1 MLGLAATTMPTY
13 RVAGITVQ
21 FPYNAYDCQ
30 LVYMERVISSL
41 QQGRNALLES
51 PTGTGKTLC
60 LLCATLA
67 WRESL
72 APLPAASQ
80 SSQPSSQRNSENS
93 SERATLSLSQID
105 SDGLVLPP
113 RLPTIV
119 YSSRTHSQ
127 LQQVIRELKATVY
140 RPKMVVLGS
149 REQMCINR
157 DVQNLR
163 GRAQNHACRSL
174 TKGRNCSHYNR
185 VADYAKSHPHLGEE
199 PVDIE
204 DLVKIGK
211 TEGP

>member
-1 MLGLAATTMPTY
+1 M
-13 RVAGITVQ
+13 RVAIRY
-21 FPYNAYDCQ
+21 PYLRRFRAVVLAWATNCM
-30 LVYMERVISSL
+30 VWWC
-41 QQGRNALLES
+41 QGRNALLES

-80 SSQPSSQRNSENS
+80 SSQSSSQRISANS

-140 RPKMVVLGS
+140 RLVHFSEYFRDSLYFIKTPV
-149 REQMCINR
+149 NR
-157 DVQNLR
+157 L
-163 GRAQNHACRSL
+163 S
-174 TKGRNCSHYNR
+174 
-185 VADYAKSHPHLGEE
+185 
-199 PVDIE
+199 
-204 DLVKIGK
+204 
-211 TEGP
+211 